1 MKICDNC
8 GIDLTGTT
16 LFERHGSATLCLV
29 CSTMEI
35 YLKGRRRKRK
45 NENL

>member
-1 MKICDNC
+1 MIKCDNC

-16 LFERHGSATLCLV
+16 LFKKYNAATLCLV

-35 YLKGRRRKRK
+35 CNKRKRK
-45 NENL
+45 NEML